1 VTFEG
6 WSAVGRIEPGGA
18 VGICADGHG
27 PATFMDLLMAMH
39 AEQDQ
44 VFGVG
49 LAGLDPL
56 NSMMGFGEGGW
67 PITPRPSAA
76 TIAGDE
82 EMP

>member
-1 VTFEG
+1 
-6 WSAVGRIEPGGA
+6 
-18 VGICADGHG
+18 
-27 PATFMDLLMAMH
+27 MDLLMAMH